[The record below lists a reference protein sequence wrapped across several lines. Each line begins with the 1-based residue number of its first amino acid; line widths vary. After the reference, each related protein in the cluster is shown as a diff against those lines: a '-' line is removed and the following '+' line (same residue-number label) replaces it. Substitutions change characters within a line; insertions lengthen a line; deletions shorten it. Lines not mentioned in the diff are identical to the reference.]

1 MWVRGEWTEVPTWRR
16 RPRENSTGIISP
28 NAFGKWSTASQE
40 LTLGALLSEG
50 APPPN
55 NYNRIWK
62 WQRGIVTGR
71 AGHYSQTETWD
82 SHTGPEG

>member
-1 MWVRGEWTEVPTWRR
+1 MRGEWTEVPTWRR

-50 APPPN
+50 APPPTTITIE
-55 NYNRIWK
+55 YGSG
-62 WQRGIVTGR
+62 RGVL
-71 AGHYSQTETWD
+71 
-82 SHTGPEG
+82 